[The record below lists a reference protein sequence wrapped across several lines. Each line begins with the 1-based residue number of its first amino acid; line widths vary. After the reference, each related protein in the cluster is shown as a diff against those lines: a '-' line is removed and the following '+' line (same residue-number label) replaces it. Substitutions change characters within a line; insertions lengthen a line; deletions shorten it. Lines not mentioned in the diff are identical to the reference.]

1 MIHALCNSGHT
12 MIHVEGNMPDIM
24 SDLTIIV
31 KAIYDE
37 LEDEVSKDI
46 FKEFV
51 EKLLPTLPFVKDE
64 EIEKAVDKEIEKKKK
79 SELLDSVMDGNELI
93 KKLDEILGMLK
104 K

>member
-37 LEDEVSKDI
+37 LDNEVSKDI

-64 EIEKAVDKEIEKKKK
+64 EVEKVVDDEIKKKK

-93 KKLDEILGMLK
+93 KKIDEILEMLK

>member
-37 LEDEVSKDI
+37 LDDEVSKGI

-64 EIEKAVDKEIEKKKK
+64 EVEKVVDDEIKKKK

-93 KKLDEILGMLK
+93 KKIDEILEMLK

>member
-1 MIHALCNSGHT
+1 MIHALCDNGRT

-37 LEDEVSKDI
+37 LDNDTAKDI
-46 FKEFV
+46 LKEFV
-51 EKLLPTLPFVKDE
+51 EKLLPTLPFVKDD
-64 EIEKAVDKEIEKKKK
+64 EIEKTVDDEIKKKK
-79 SELLDSVMDGNELI
+79 SELLDSVMDGNDLI

>member
-12 MIHVEGNMPDIM
+12 MIHVEGSMPDIM

-31 KAIYDE
+31 RAIYDE
-37 LEDEVSKDI
+37 LEDETAKDI

-64 EIEKAVDKEIEKKKK
+64 EVEKVVDKEIEKKK
-79 SELLDSVMDGNELI
+79 SELLDSIMGGNDFI
-93 KKLDEILGMLK
+93 KKIDEILGMLK

>member
-1 MIHALCNSGHT
+1 MIHALCDNGHT

-37 LEDEVSKDI
+37 LDDEVSKDI

-64 EIEKAVDKEIEKKKK
+64 EVEKVVDKEIKKKK

-93 KKLDEILGMLK
+93 KKIDEILEMLK

>member
-37 LEDEVSKDI
+37 LDDEVSKDI

-64 EIEKAVDKEIEKKKK
+64 EVEKVMDDEIKKKK

-93 KKLDEILGMLK
+93 KKLDEILEMLK

>member
-1 MIHALCNSGHT
+1 MIHALCDNGKT
-12 MIHVEGNMPDIM
+12 MIHVEGSMPDIL

-46 FKEFV
+46 FKGFV
-51 EKLLPTLPFVKDE
+51 EKLLPTLSFVKDE
-64 EIEKAVDKEIEKKKK
+64 EIEKAVDKEIDKKR
-79 SELLDSVMDGNELI
+79 SELFDSIMDGNELI

>member
-1 MIHALCNSGHT
+1 MIHALCDNGKT
-12 MIHVEGNMPDIM
+12 MIHVEGSMPDIL

-46 FKEFV
+46 FKGFV

-64 EIEKAVDKEIEKKKK
+64 EIEKVVDKEIDKKR
-79 SELLDSVMDGNELI
+79 SELFDSVMEGDELI
-93 KKLDEILGMLK
+93 KKLDEILEMLK

>member
-12 MIHVEGNMPDIM
+12 MIHVVGNMPDIM

-37 LEDEVSKDI
+37 LEDEVCKDI

-51 EKLLPTLPFVKDE
+51 EKLLPTLPFVKDD
-64 EIEKAVDKEIEKKKK
+64 EIEKAVDKEIKKKK

-93 KKLDEILGMLK
+93 KKIDEILEMLK

>member
-1 MIHALCNSGHT
+1 MIHALCDNGKT
-12 MIHVEGNMPDIM
+12 MIHVEGSMPDIL

-37 LEDEVSKDI
+37 LEDGIGKDV

-64 EIEKAVDKEIEKKKK
+64 EVEKVVDDEIKKKK

-93 KKLDEILGMLK
+93 KKIDEILEMLK

>member
-1 MIHALCNSGHT
+1 MIHALCNNGHT
-12 MIHVEGNMPDIM
+12 MIHVEGNMPDIL

-37 LEDEVSKDI
+37 LEDEVGKDM
-46 FKEFV
+46 FKEFM

-64 EIEKAVDKEIEKKKK
+64 EIEKEK

>member
-1 MIHALCNSGHT
+1 MIHALCDNGKT
-12 MIHVEGNMPDIM
+12 MIHVEGNMPDIL
-24 SDLTIIV
+24 SDLTVIV

-37 LEDEVSKDI
+37 LEDGIGKDM
-46 FKEFV
+46 FKGFV

-64 EIEKAVDKEIEKKKK
+64 EIEEAVDKEIDKKR
-79 SELLDSVMDGNELI
+79 SELFDSVMEGDELI

>member
-37 LEDEVSKDI
+37 LDDEVSKDI

-64 EIEKAVDKEIEKKKK
+64 EVEKVVDKEIEKKK

-93 KKLDEILGMLK
+93 KKIDEILEMLK